1 MSFNHFSETYRSI
14 MSKPKASLLEKTL
27 PTMASKLKKSTDGLI
42 SVVLISGIPG
52 SGKGR
57 LAESLHKML
66 LNENLKSIFYV
77 PNVENSINYNTEM
90 FI

>member
-14 MSKPKASLLEKTL
+14 MSKTKASLLEKTL

-66 LNENLKSIFYV
+66 LNENLQSIFYV

>member
-1 MSFNHFSETYRSI
+1 
-14 MSKPKASLLEKTL
+14 
-27 PTMASKLKKSTDGLI
+27 MASKLKKSTDGLI

-66 LNENLKSIFYV
+66 LNENLQSIFYV